1 MASKDAADAGDG
13 LATAPYI
20 PLRDVVVMPGVKTK
34 LVVGRPHSVAAL
46 KKARRGRGGLVVF
59 VTQRRGDVEE
69 PKMKDLYGHGC
80 LARLADDGQGERDG
94 AVHEIVVKGQ
104 ERVEIVRL
112 AAGADRSRIECVY
125 RVRPTTGADEAE
137 ARELADQLRKLL
149 PQGASKM
156 EAADPGAFADL
167 AAWELAGSLG
177 VAGVQEVLEA
187 CDAPARLRLLLAHR
201 GQERDIDRMA
211 KSLLDRS
218 DYDADAHRRKYLQR
232 KAVDIQRS
240 MGEEAAADLEELTR
254 RVAEAGMP
262 AEARAKCGEEL
273 ARLGTMPSMSP
284 EGSAI
289 RSYLDFMLELPWR
302 ERSAGEVSVKEAR
315 RLLDQRH
322 HGLGKVKE
330 RILEHIAVQQ
340 QVGAGR
346 GSVLCFVGPPGVGK
360 TSLGEV
366 IAAALGRRFARV
378 SLGGIHD
385 ESTLRGHRR
394 TYIGSMPGRIL
405 KVMAEAGVRNPVIML
420 DEIEKLGRGLNG
432 DPMATLLEII
442 DPEQNRHFSDHYIE
456 VDFDLSEVMFIA
468 TANSMEP
475 MYDALEDRMEFIRLP
490 GYVDGEKIAIARR
503 HLLPRQQEAAG
514 LAGCELEIGDDT
526 LRDVIHSY
534 TFEAGVREFDRCLGR
549 LMRRTV
555 LEQER
560 AGQREAPP
568 RLAIGTAEAREILK
582 APWLPNALQ
591 REDRAGVVNSL
602 VVMNDMFGDVHQID
616 GVAIPGDKGVRQTGN
631 MEPMLAQS
639 AETAEAVLRA
649 SHVRY
654 GLPAKYFDDN
664 GIHVHWPIVDASG
677 DGNSAGLALFVLLVS
692 AANGIPVRMD
702 TAMTGAINLRGEA
715 CIVGGLR
722 EKLMG
727 ACRRGVKRVLFP
739 QIQERELQD
748 VPREIKEQ
756 LELLPVRTV
765 AEVLRHALTRQP
777 APAKPAAGRKERR
790 AAPPPGPPPGRAP
803 LGA

>member
-1 MASKDAADAGDG
+1 MAPEDPAAAADGQAP
-13 LATAPYI
+13 APYI
-20 PLRDVVVMPGVKTK
+20 PLRDVVIMPGVETK

-46 KKARRGRGGLVVF
+46 AKAQGDGDGLAVF
-59 VTQRRGDVEE
+59 VTQRRGEVDQ
-69 PKMKDLYGHGC
+69 PRLKDLYSHGC
-80 LARLADDGQGERDG
+80 LARIVRDEEGDGG
-94 AVHEIVVKGQ
+94 VHAIVVEGF
-104 ERVEIVRL
+104 ERVEILRL
-112 AAGADRSRIECVY
+112 AAGAERSRIECVY
-125 RVRPTTGADEAE
+125 RVRPTTGADGAE
-137 ARELADQLRKLL
+137 ARELADRLRALL
-149 PQGASKM
+149 PPQARRVKAS
-156 EAADPGAFADL
+156 DLGRFADL
-167 AAWELAGSLG
+167 VALDIAGTLG
-177 VAGVQEVLEA
+177 VAGMQGILEA
-187 CDAPARLRLLLAHR
+187 SEVSARLRLLLAHCD
-201 GQERDIDRMA
+201 QERDIDHMA
-211 KSLLDRS
+211 ESLLNRS
-218 DYDADAHRRKYLQR
+218 DYDAEAHRREYLQR

-254 RVAEAGMP
+254 KVEEAGMS

-302 ERSAGEVSVKEAR
+302 ERSAGEISLKEAR
-315 RLLDQRH
+315 RLLDERH
-322 HGLGKVKE
+322 HGLGKVKA

-405 KVMAEAGVRNPVIML
+405 KVMAETGVRNPVIML
-420 DEIEKLGRGLNG
+420 DEIEKLGRGHNG

-475 MYDALEDRMEFIRLP
+475 MYDALEDRMEFIHLP
-490 GYVDGEKIAIARR
+490 GYVDGEKIEIARR

-514 LAGCELEIGDDT
+514 LGGCELEIGDDT
-526 LRDVIHSY
+526 LRDLIHSY

-560 AGQREAPP
+560 AGEREAPP
-568 RLAIGTAEAREILK
+568 QLAIGTAKAREILK
-582 APWLPNALQ
+582 APWLPNDLQ
-591 REDRAGVVNSL
+591 REDRPGVVNSL

-616 GVAIPGDKGVRQTGN
+616 GVAIAGDKGVRQTGN

-649 SHVRY
+649 SHARY
-654 GLPAKYFDDN
+654 GLAEDYFDRN

-748 VPREIKEQ
+748 VPQEIKEQ
-756 LELLPVRTV
+756 LELVPVKTV
-765 AEVLRHALTRQP
+765 AEVLKHALTRLP
-777 APAKPAAGRKERR
+777 APAKPPARKERR
-790 AAPPPGPPPGRAP
+790 PAPPPGQPPARPP